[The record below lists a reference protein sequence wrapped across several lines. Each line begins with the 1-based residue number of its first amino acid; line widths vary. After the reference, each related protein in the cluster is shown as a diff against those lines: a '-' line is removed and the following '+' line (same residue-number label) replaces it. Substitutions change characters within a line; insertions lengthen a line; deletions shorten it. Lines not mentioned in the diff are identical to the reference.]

1 MRQFKEDSNMSEQK
15 DRFEE
20 TRVTPREHLE
30 YASTEL
36 VRAMVVREAVEIM
49 SMLMRSVVDL
59 GIPRSGNASRRDAE
73 ETLRKDA
80 WALVEKGNDLFRVVL
95 ADWYAVFGGVRMI
108 ETTDPLRPPNEV
120 LTDLRNVAYEKLT
133 GYVDE
138 HAESVFRLG
147 SPWSGEPFRRIMQH
161 MRRAIEAGTKGVSYE
176 RDVVPCRPMHGEHD
190 DDVRGAVKEIL
201 DVETERKP

>member
-1 MRQFKEDSNMSEQK
+1 MSEKK
-15 DRFEE
+15 DPFELS
-20 TRVTPREHLE
+20 RVTPREHLE

-59 GIPRSGNASRRDAE
+59 GIPRSGNSSRRDAE
-73 ETLRKDA
+73 EALRKDA

-95 ADWYAVFGGVRMI
+95 ADWFATFGGVRMI
-108 ETTDPLRPPNEV
+108 EPTDPLRPPNEV
-120 LTDLRNVAYEKLT
+120 LNDLRNVAYEKLT

-138 HAESVFRLG
+138 YAENMTRLG

-176 RDVVPCRPMHGEHD
+176 RDVVPCRPIYGERD
-190 DDVRGAVKEIL
+190 DKVREDVKEIL
-201 DVETERKP
+201 DVKVKEEQP